1 MKKLLI
7 SIFCLLLIT
16 GCSNYTELNELLVVT
31 AIGIDYKDDNYI
43 VYLSTVDGKLDEKEI
58 EKEYVTYKSTG
69 KTILEAF
76 NRFYQEVDKKIYLSH
91 LDLLVLSNEAL
102 TSNLK
107 DIVKTFLYD
116 IENRSSFKVITTDD
130 ISTLFNLDDF
140 TNKISN
146 FSTTN
151 AKELSAI
158 STITFDNFST
168 IILEENYFILPNIKL
183 EDNNI
188 IYQGGI
194 LINKNKDIEK
204 INVDLMIIYNY
215 LTNNITRTMI
225 DNINVLSNYTTLRT
239 SDNQIFV
246 NIISDVYDKDAK
258 KYPKILKE
266 KINAFLDMY
275 YKDKKIDIL
284 NLEKRIYQN
293 HYHYY
298 KDNKNNLLNLLN
310 FNITIKT
317 SSVLK
322 EVNYEK

>member
-7 SIFCLLLIT
+7 VFFILLCIT

-31 AIGIDYKDDNYI
+31 SIGIDYKEDKYM
-43 VYLSTVDGKLDEKEI
+43 VYLSTVDGKLDDKEI
-58 EKEYVTYKSTG
+58 EKEYVTYKSEG
-69 KTILEAF
+69 KTILDAF
-76 NRFYQEVDKKIYLSH
+76 NRLYQDVDKKIYLSH

-102 TSNLK
+102 TSNLN

-116 IENRSSFKVITTDD
+116 IENRSSFSVITTDD
-130 ISTLFNLDDF
+130 ISTLFDYSDF
-140 TNKISN
+140 TNKVSN
-146 FSTTN
+146 FSKTN

-158 STITFDNFST
+158 SNITFDNFST
-168 IILEENYFILPNIKL
+168 IVLEENYFILPNIKV
-183 EDNNI
+183 ENDNLA
-188 IYQGGI
+188 YQGGV
-194 LINKNKDIEK
+194 LINKKKDIEK
-204 INVDLMIIYNY
+204 IDIESMIAYNY
-215 LTNNITRTMI
+215 LTNNVNRTTI

-239 SDNQIFV
+239 SNNKVSI

-258 KYPKILKE
+258 EYPKVLKE
-266 KINAFLDMY
+266 KIDTFLDTY

-298 KDNKNNLLNLLN
+298 KNNKNNLLNLLN
-310 FNITIKT
+310 FNVSIKT